1 MNFCNFGIT
10 WGGAKR
16 VTAVQEMLVE
26 NPKFARNFTGM
37 EVEVVM
43 GAMCIIDFLLCCRA
57 LVEKFAPLILFCG
70 RRIVCRRCENLFP
83 FLCG

>member
-1 MNFCNFGIT
+1 MGRDFSDVNGYKKATGGNLPHIVNFCNFGIT

-43 GAMCIIDFLLCCRA
+43 GAMCMS
-57 LVEKFAPLILFCG
+57 
-70 RRIVCRRCENLFP
+70 
-83 FLCG
+83 